1 MTWKDELRSI
11 PAPEP
16 SKDLLERILASRAAG
31 VRVALP
37 TIPARTVSWHR
48 PWSWTV
54 AAAAVVL
61 LIITAGV
68 GLHRSGETEGR
79 GRWDARIVLSPSEVY
94 AQEPGGRLSTASY
107 PVVETLDASRLIEGR
122 WVYRTRIIIDG
133 FVTDTEATDT
143 LSVRATQLH
152 DLPALAIVSSWASR
166 PVTSRDTFIVDRRDL
181 RPLRRFCCVGRSARE
196 FTYGPADV
204 GPLFLV
210 RVPKDYP
217 GSRLNPA
224 MEPTIGLVNFLQLR
238 PLLEALPLDDGWRGS
253 VYVRAFHG
261 SYDPLPIDVRVK
273 GRERCSVPAG
283 TFECWRVELGLP
295 ANGRPLHVWIRR
307 GEQVAVR
314 VQQTTGDGVIEQV
327 LIAAET
333 TPPTP

>member
-1 MTWKDELRSI
+1 MTWEDELRKI

-16 SKDLLERILASRAAG
+16 SQDLLERILASRAAG

-37 TIPARTVSWHR
+37 TIPARAVLWHR
-48 PWSWTV
+48 PWYWTV
-54 AAAAVVL
+54 AAAAVVV
-61 LIITAGV
+61 LIIAAGV
-68 GLHRSGETEGR
+68 GLHRSGETEG
-79 GRWDARIVLSPSEVY
+79 GGSWDARIVLSPSEVY

-122 WVYRTRIIIDG
+122 WVYRTRIVIDG
-133 FVTDTEATDT
+133 FVTDTEPTDT
-143 LSVRATQLH
+143 VSVRATRLH

-210 RVPKDYP
+210 HVPKNHP

-224 MEPTIGLVNFLQLR
+224 MQPTIGLVSFLQLK
-238 PLLEALPLDDGWRGS
+238 PLLQALPLDDGWRGS
-253 VYVRAFHG
+253 AYLRAFHG
-261 SYDPLPIDVRVK
+261 PYDPLPIDVRVT

-283 TFECWRVELGLP
+283 TFDCWRVELALP
-295 ANGRPLHVWIRR
+295 PNRRTLNVWIKR
-307 GEQVAVR
+307 GEQVVVR
-314 VQQTTGDGVIEQV
+314 MEQRSENGAMEYV

-333 TPPTP
+333 TPPAP